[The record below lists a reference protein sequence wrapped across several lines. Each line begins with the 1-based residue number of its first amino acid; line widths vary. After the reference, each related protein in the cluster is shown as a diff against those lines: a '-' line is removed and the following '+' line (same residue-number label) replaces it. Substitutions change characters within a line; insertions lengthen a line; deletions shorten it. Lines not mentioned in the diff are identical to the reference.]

1 MGNYSIVWRGK
12 FIQGTVEFL
21 NFSCH
26 RYLDVRTS
34 IFIDGLVGGMFLSF
48 LLDTDEKCQDTSF
61 TGTFF
66 TISLLHFLS
75 KIVNN
80 LAEYSHQASQM
91 DGKETLMERRI
102 SLICILVQHLVK
114 VTEFPLVLWLCYYVI
129 QFHFG
134 SWTFVKKDVIPEDAK
149 PSNCQVCYCDRN
161 YVHLATLV
169 FFIQIIFGA
178 VTFLLWFIMW
188 FVDSEDDAKEEEE
201 VRKWKEAEKRMKNSF
216 YGKIK

>member
-1 MGNYSIVWRGK
+1 MISDSQVDRKMGNDSIASRGK
-12 FIQGTVEFL
+12 FIQGKKDFL
-21 NFSCH
+21 NYSCH

-114 VTEFPLVLWLCYYVI
+114 VTEFPLVLWLGYYVI

-134 SWTFVKKDVIPEDAK
+134 SWTFVKKDVIP
-149 PSNCQVCYCDRN
+149 
-161 YVHLATLV
+161 
-169 FFIQIIFGA
+169 
-178 VTFLLWFIMW
+178 
-188 FVDSEDDAKEEEE
+188 
-201 VRKWKEAEKRMKNSF
+201 
-216 YGKIK
+216 

>member
-1 MGNYSIVWRGK
+1 MEDDSIASRDK
-12 FIQGTVEFL
+12 FIQGTKEFL
-21 NFSCH
+21 NYSCH

-102 SLICILVQHLVK
+102 SLICILVQHLV
-114 VTEFPLVLWLCYYVI
+114 LWLGYYVI

-149 PSNCQVCYCDRN
+149 PSNCQVGS
-161 YVHLATLV
+161 V
-169 FFIQIIFGA
+169 
-178 VTFLLWFIMW
+178 LLK
-188 FVDSEDDAKEEEE
+188 VCC
-201 VRKWKEAEKRMKNSF
+201 F
-216 YGKIK
+216 YPP

>member
-1 MGNYSIVWRGK
+1 MEDYSIAWRGK
-12 FIQGTVEFL
+12 FIQGTKEFL
-21 NFSCH
+21 NYSCH

-91 DGKETLMERRI
+91 DGKETLMEQRI

-114 VTEFPLVLWLCYYVI
+114 VTEFPLVLWLGYYVI

-149 PSNCQVCYCDRN
+149 PSNCQVGS
-161 YVHLATLV
+161 VLLKVGLTLL
-169 FFIQIIFGA
+169 
-178 VTFLLWFIMW
+178 T
-188 FVDSEDDAKEEEE
+188 S
-201 VRKWKEAEKRMKNSF
+201 RKWF
-216 YGKIK
+216 